1 MKIII
6 SGAYAIGCHLA
17 RLLSREHE
25 DIVVM
30 DTDEERFSHIGS
42 DVDILT
48 MEASSTSI
56 EALKNAGAEKADLF
70 IAVTP
75 DESKNMNSC
84 VLAKAL
90 GTKKTVAKIDNA
102 EYNDFHILL
111 F

>member
-48 MEASSTSI
+48 MESSSTSI
-56 EALKNAGAEKADLF
+56 EALKNVGADKAYLF
-70 IAVTP
+70 IAVTHN
-75 DESKNMNSC
+75 ESKNM
-84 VLAKAL
+84 
-90 GTKKTVAKIDNA
+90 
-102 EYNDFHILL
+102 H
-111 F
+111 

>member
-48 MEASSTSI
+48 MEHRQQASR
-56 EALKNAGAEKADLF
+56 
-70 IAVTP
+70 
-75 DESKNMNSC
+75 
-84 VLAKAL
+84 
-90 GTKKTVAKIDNA
+90 
-102 EYNDFHILL
+102 H
-111 F
+111 

>member
-56 EALKNAGAEKADLF
+56 EALKLSL
-70 IAVTP
+70 I
-75 DESKNMNSC
+75 
-84 VLAKAL
+84 
-90 GTKKTVAKIDNA
+90 
-102 EYNDFHILL
+102 HI
-111 F
+111 